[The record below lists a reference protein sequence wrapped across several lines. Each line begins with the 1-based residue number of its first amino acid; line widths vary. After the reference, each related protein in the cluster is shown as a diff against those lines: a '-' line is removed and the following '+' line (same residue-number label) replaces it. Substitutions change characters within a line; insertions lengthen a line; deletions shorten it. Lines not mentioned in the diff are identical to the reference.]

1 MYTLAIKNDGTVVI
15 DTLIDTKGFNKG
27 VGNMQKSVSGL
38 IGSIS
43 KIGAAVGLAFGIK
56 ALVDFGKEAINLASD
71 LEEVQNVVD
80 TVFGNMAGSIEEFS
94 KDAITQFGLSEL
106 SAKKYSSTM
115 GAMLKSM
122 GFDTARA
129 LEMSTRLTG
138 LAGDIAS
145 FYNLTSEEA
154 FGKIRSGISGETEPL
169 KQLGINL
176 SVANLEAYALAE
188 GITKSYNAMSQQEQA
203 MLRYNYLLKTTSDAQ
218 GDFARTSDSWSNQLK
233 LLTEQFNS
241 LKAILG
247 KTFINVFKPLIS
259 SINTVMQKLI
269 SFAQTFS
276 NALGKI
282 FGWKYEV
289 KDGVSP
295 DLEEGAGYA
304 DDTAS
309 GMEEAAKSAKD
320 LKSSLSAID
329 KLNVI
334 SVNASGGSGSG
345 ATAGSAVSAAAGEWV
360 EQKSIFEEFESEIDS
375 LYELGEYIGDALI
388 ESMQS
393 IDWDS
398 VYEQAEG
405 FGKGLA
411 DFLNGLISPELFYE
425 TGKTI
430 SNSIN
435 TAFHSLNSFGK
446 TFEWDE
452 FGSSLAFGLK
462 GFLENWDAE
471 LTGETFST
479 FAKGLLNTMTSFL
492 VTSMEEDTFEDF
504 GQKVVD
510 FICGIDWGGLA
521 WDLLEFFEAL
531 TNALTEIPADF
542 ATGVGNAIID
552 KIFGED
558 ANIEIDSDMIQ
569 KSLKKS
575 LSKVKG
581 LDIAFMFVDMKNK
594 FEEAKNIF
602 SPITD
607 ALSSAKENWKT
618 NLRDFLENDVKPIFG
633 EDLWSEIVSVIK
645 DNPLKAFSEMRDG
658 WKEDISAWWNEDVAP
673 HFDGGAW
680 SLLTGV
686 IASALDGSLYEM
698 IKEWNKDIKK
708 WWNEDVKPWFA
719 EKNWTFDGIKEGL
732 SKAWE
737 NAIEAVKGVWNNF
750 ADWLNDAL
758 TINLEPISILGKTVF
773 GGGEFKLANIP
784 HLASGAVIPPN
795 APFLAMLGD
804 QRNGTNI
811 EAPLSTIEEA
821 LTNVLN
827 RRGDGDIVV
836 QIDGREVFRAV
847 RRQNKDFKTRTG
859 SSAFA

>member
-1 MYTLAIKNDGTVVI
+1 MAIKKDGTVII
-15 DTLIDTKGFNKG
+15 DTRVDTKGFNKG
-27 VGNMQKSVSGL
+27 VGNMQKSVTGL

-43 KIGAAVGLAFGIK
+43 KIGAAVGLAFGVK
-56 ALVDFGKEAINLASD
+56 ALIDFGKEAINLASD

-80 TVFGNMAGSIEEFS
+80 TVFGNMAESIEEFS

-309 GMEEAAKSAKD
+309 GMEDAAKSAKD

-345 ATAGSAVSAAAGEWV
+345 AAAGAVSAAAGEWV

-398 VYEQAEG
+398 VYEQAREFGTG
-405 FGKGLA
+405 FA
-411 DFLNGLISPELFYE
+411 EFLNGLISPELFYE
-425 TGKTI
+425 TGKLLI
-430 SNSIN
+430 NSIN
-435 TAFHSLNSFGK
+435 AIFESLNAFAETFDWSDFGK
-446 TFEWDE
+446 
-452 FGSSLAFGLK
+452 SLASGLK
-462 GFLENWDAE
+462 GFVENWDAE
-471 LTGETFST
+471 LTGETFSN
-479 FAKGLLNTMTSFL
+479 FANGFLETMTSFL
-492 VTSMEEDTFEDF
+492 EESMDNDLFSDF
-504 GQKVVD
+504 GEKFVD
-510 FICGIDWGGLA
+510 FICGIDWKGLA
-521 WDLLEFFEAL
+521 WNLTDFFEAL
-531 TNALTEIPADF
+531 TNALVEFPADF
-542 ATGVGNAIID
+542 GAGIGNAIID
-552 KIFGED
+552 EIFGKD
-558 ANIEIDSDMIQ
+558 ANIEIDSTMLQ

-581 LDIAFMFVDMKNK
+581 FDIAFMFVDMKNK

-607 ALSSAKENWKT
+607 ALSSARGDWKNNLKE
-618 NLRDFLENDVKPIFG
+618 FLENDLKPIFG
-633 EDLWSEIVSVIK
+633 EDVWAEIVSVIK
-645 DNPLKAFSEMRDG
+645 DNPLQAFSEMRDG

-673 HFDGGAW
+673 YFDGGAW

-773 GGGEFKLANIP
+773 GGGEFKLAKVP

>member
-1 MYTLAIKNDGTVVI
+1 MAIKKDGTVII
-15 DTLIDTKGFNKG
+15 DTRVDTKGFNKG
-27 VGNMQKSVSGL
+27 VGNMQKSVTGL

-43 KIGAAVGLAFGIK
+43 KIGAAVGLAFGVK
-56 ALVDFGKEAINLASD
+56 ALIDFGKEAVNLASD

-309 GMEEAAKSAKD
+309 GMEDAAKSAKD

-334 SVNASGGSGSG
+334 NAEASSGSGS
-345 ATAGSAVSAAAGEWV
+345 AAAGSAVSAAAGEWV

-375 LYELGEYIGDALI
+375 LYELGEYIGEALI
-388 ESMQS
+388 KSMQS

-398 VYEQAEG
+398 VYEQAREFGTG
-405 FGKGLA
+405 FA
-411 DFLNGLISPELFYE
+411 EFLNGLISPELFYE
-425 TGKTI
+425 TGKLLI
-430 SNSIN
+430 NSIN
-435 TAFHSLNSFGK
+435 AIFESLNAFAETFDWSDFGK
-446 TFEWDE
+446 
-452 FGSSLAFGLK
+452 SLASGLK
-462 GFLENWDAE
+462 GFVENWDAE
-471 LTGETFST
+471 LTAETFSN
-479 FAKGLLNTMTSFL
+479 FANGFLETMTSFL
-492 VTSMEEDTFEDF
+492 EESMSNDIFSDF
-504 GQKVVD
+504 GEKFVD
-510 FICGIDWGGLA
+510 FICGIDWQGLTWNLA
-521 WDLLEFFEAL
+521 EFFEAL
-531 TNALTEIPADF
+531 TNALVEFPADF
-542 ATGVGNAIID
+542 GAGIGNAIID
-552 KIFGED
+552 EIFGED
-558 ANIEIDSDMIQ
+558 ANIEIDSTMLQ
-569 KSLKKS
+569 KSLKKA
-575 LSKVKG
+575 LRKVKG

-594 FEEAKNIF
+594 LEEAKNIF

-607 ALSSAKENWKT
+607 ALSFARGNWKT
-618 NLRDFLENDVKPIFG
+618 TLRDFIEEDLKPIFG

-673 HFDGGAW
+673 YFDGGAW

-686 IASALDGSLYEM
+686 MASALDGSLYEM

-708 WWNEDVKPWFA
+708 WWNEDVKPWFS

-750 ADWLNDAL
+750 ADWLNEAL
-758 TINLEPISILGKTVF
+758 TINLDPISILGKTVF
-773 GGGEFKLANIP
+773 GGGEFKLASVP

-804 QRNGTNI
+804 QKSGTNI

>member
-1 MYTLAIKNDGTVVI
+1 MAIKKDGTVII
-15 DTLIDTKGFNKG
+15 DTRVDTKGFNKG
-27 VGNMQKSVSGL
+27 VGNMQKSVTGL

-43 KIGAAVGLAFGIK
+43 KIGAAVGLAFGVK
-56 ALVDFGKEAINLASD
+56 ALIDFGKEAINLASD

-80 TVFGNMAGSIEEFS
+80 TVFGNMAESIEEFS

-241 LKAILG
+241 LKAVLG

-269 SFAQTFS
+269 SFAETFS

-282 FGWKYEV
+282 FGC
-289 KDGVSP
+289 
-295 DLEEGAGYA
+295 
-304 DDTAS
+304 
-309 GMEEAAKSAKD
+309 MEEAAKSAKD

-334 SVNASGGSGSG
+334 NADASSGSGS
-345 ATAGSAVSAAAGEWV
+345 AAAGSAVSAAAGKWV

-375 LYELGEYIGDALI
+375 LYELGEYIGEALI
-388 ESMQS
+388 DSMQS
-393 IDWDS
+393 IDWES
-398 VYEQAEG
+398 VYEQARG
-405 FGKGLA
+405 FGTGLA
-411 DFLNGLISPELFYE
+411 EFLNGLISPELFYE
-425 TGKTI
+425 TGRLLI
-430 SNSIN
+430 NSIN
-435 TAFHSLNSFGK
+435 TIFESLNAFAKTFDWSDFGK
-446 TFEWDE
+446 
-452 FGSSLAFGLK
+452 SLASGLK
-462 GFLENWDAE
+462 GFVETWDAE
-471 LTGETFST
+471 LSAETFCN
-479 FAKGLLNTMTSFL
+479 FANGLLETMTSFL
-492 VTSMEEDTFEDF
+492 EESMDNDLFSDF
-504 GQKVVD
+504 GKKFVE
-510 FICGIDWGGLA
+510 FICGIDWKGLS
-521 WDLLEFFEAL
+521 WNLIEFFEAL
-531 TNALTEIPADF
+531 TDALVEFPADF
-542 ATGVGNAIID
+542 GAGIGNAIID
-552 KIFGED
+552 EIFGED
-558 ANIEIDSDMIQ
+558 ANIEIDSTMLQ
-569 KSLKKS
+569 KSLKKA
-575 LSKVKG
+575 LGKVKG

-607 ALSSAKENWKT
+607 ALSSARGNWKT
-618 NLRDFLENDVKPIFG
+618 NLRDFLENDLKPIFG

-645 DNPLKAFSEMRDG
+645 DNPLKSFSEMRDG

-673 HFDGGAW
+673 YFDGGAW

-708 WWNEDVKPWFA
+708 WWNEDVKPWFS
-719 EKNWTFDGIKEGL
+719 EKNWTFDGIKDGL

-737 NAIEAVKGVWNNF
+737 NAIEAIKGVWNNF

-758 TINLEPISILGKTVF
+758 TINLDPISILGKTVF
-773 GGGEFKLANIP
+773 GGGEFKLAKIP

-859 SSAFA
+859 SSACA

>member
-1 MYTLAIKNDGTVVI
+1 MAIKKDGTVII
-15 DTLIDTKGFNKG
+15 DTRVDTKGFNKG
-27 VGNMQKSVSGL
+27 VGNMQKSVTGL

-43 KIGAAVGLAFGIK
+43 KIGAAVGLAFGVK
-56 ALVDFGKEAINLASD
+56 ALIDFGKEAVNLASD

-94 KDAITQFGLSEL
+94 KNAITQFGLSEL

-176 SVANLEAYALAE
+176 SVANLEAHALAE

-309 GMEEAAKSAKD
+309 GMEDAAKSAKD

-334 SVNASGGSGSG
+334 NAEASSGSGS
-345 ATAGSAVSAAAGEWV
+345 AAAGSAVSAAAGEWV

-375 LYELGEYIGDALI
+375 LYELGEYIGEALI
-388 ESMQS
+388 KSMQS

-398 VYEQAEG
+398 VYEQAREFGTG
-405 FGKGLA
+405 FA
-411 DFLNGLISPELFYE
+411 EFLNGLISPELFYE
-425 TGKTI
+425 TGKLLI
-430 SNSIN
+430 NSIN
-435 TAFHSLNSFGK
+435 AIFESLNAFAETFDWSDFGK
-446 TFEWDE
+446 
-452 FGSSLAFGLK
+452 SLASGLK
-462 GFLENWDAE
+462 GFVENWDAE
-471 LTGETFST
+471 LTAETFSN
-479 FAKGLLNTMTSFL
+479 FANGFLETMTSFL
-492 VTSMEEDTFEDF
+492 EESMSNDIFSDF
-504 GQKVVD
+504 GEKFVD
-510 FICGIDWGGLA
+510 FICGIDWQGLTWNLA
-521 WDLLEFFEAL
+521 EFFEAL
-531 TNALTEIPADF
+531 TNALVEFPADF
-542 ATGVGNAIID
+542 GAGIGNAIID
-552 KIFGED
+552 EIFGED
-558 ANIEIDSDMIQ
+558 ANIEIDSTMLQ
-569 KSLKKS
+569 KSLKKA
-575 LSKVKG
+575 LSRVKG

-594 FEEAKNIF
+594 LEEAKNIF

-607 ALSSAKENWKT
+607 ALSFARGNWKT
-618 NLRDFLENDVKPIFG
+618 TLRDFIEEDLKPIFG

-673 HFDGGAW
+673 YFDGGAW

-686 IASALDGSLYEM
+686 MASALDGSLYEM

-708 WWNEDVKPWFA
+708 WWNEDVKPWFS

-737 NAIEAVKGVWNNF
+737 NAIEAVKSVWNNF
-750 ADWLNDAL
+750 ADWLNEAL
-758 TINLEPISILGKTVF
+758 TINLDPISILGKTVF
-773 GGGEFKLANIP
+773 GGGEFKLASVP

-804 QRNGTNI
+804 QKNGTNI

>member
-1 MYTLAIKNDGTVVI
+1 MAIKKDGTVII
-15 DTLIDTKGFNKG
+15 DTRVDTKGFNKG
-27 VGNMQKSVSGL
+27 VGNMQKSVTGL

-43 KIGAAVGLAFGIK
+43 KIGAAVGLAFGVK
-56 ALVDFGKEAINLASD
+56 ALIDFGKEAVNLASD

-295 DLEEGAGYA
+295 DLEAGAGYA

-309 GMEEAAKSAKD
+309 GMEDAAKSAED

-334 SVNASGGSGSG
+334 NADASSGSGS
-345 ATAGSAVSAAAGEWV
+345 AAAGSAVSAAAGEWV

-375 LYELGEYIGDALI
+375 LYELGEYIGEALI
-388 ESMQS
+388 KSMQS

-398 VYEQAEG
+398 VYEQAREFGTG
-405 FGKGLA
+405 FA
-411 DFLNGLISPELFYE
+411 EFLNGLISPELFYE
-425 TGKTI
+425 TGKLLI
-430 SNSIN
+430 NSIN
-435 TAFHSLNSFGK
+435 AIFESLNAFAETFDWSDFGK
-446 TFEWDE
+446 
-452 FGSSLAFGLK
+452 SLASGLK
-462 GFLENWDAE
+462 GFVENWDAE
-471 LTGETFST
+471 LTAETFSN
-479 FAKGLLNTMTSFL
+479 FANGFLETMTSFL
-492 VTSMEEDTFEDF
+492 EESMSNDIFSDF
-504 GQKVVD
+504 GEKFVD
-510 FICGIDWGGLA
+510 FICGIDWKGLS
-521 WDLLEFFEAL
+521 WNLIEFFEAL
-531 TNALTEIPADF
+531 TDALVEFPADF
-542 ATGVGNAIID
+542 GAGIGNAIID
-552 KIFGED
+552 EIFGED
-558 ANIEIDSDMIQ
+558 ANIEIDSTMLQ
-569 KSLKKS
+569 KSLKKA
-575 LSKVKG
+575 LGKVKG
-581 LDIAFMFVDMKNK
+581 IDIAFMFVDMKNK

-607 ALSSAKENWKT
+607 ALSSARGNWKT
-618 NLRDFLENDVKPIFG
+618 NLRDFLENDLKPIFG

-673 HFDGGAW
+673 YFDGGAW

-708 WWNEDVKPWFA
+708 WWNEDVKPWFS

-750 ADWLNDAL
+750 ADWLNEAL
-758 TINLEPISILGKTVF
+758 TINLDPISILGKTVF
-773 GGGEFKLANIP
+773 GGGEFKLASVP

-804 QRNGTNI
+804 QKSGTNI